1 MEALGWTLVA
11 VVGVVATADYGW
23 TSYRRWRVR
32 RYALK
37 HGRTLTAKF
46 ALHHD

>member
-1 MEALGWTLVA
+1 MADLGWTLA
-11 VVGVVATADYGW
+11 VVGFVASADFGW

-32 RYALK
+32 RHAAK

-46 ALHHD
+46 ALDRD